1 MSKYWDNISNIM
13 DYSDKQPILERQA
26 VTELLREHGVT
37 PTQQRVEIGCLLF
50 GRHQHVSADQLLVKL
65 SDEGHSVSKAT
76 VYNSLSLFARKGLL
90 REVVVDPN
98 KMFFDTNLN
107 PHHHLYH
114 LKTGWLEDI
123 DLIDID
129 ISRLPSLPEN
139 LDMDGIDIII
149 RVKSDFQ

>member
-1 MSKYWDNISNIM
+1 ME
-13 DYSDKQPILERQA
+13 YSDGQSILEQHA
-26 VTELLREHGVT
+26 VIDLLRTHGVT

-50 GRHQHVSADQLLVKL
+50 GCHQHVSADQLLFKL
-65 SDEGHSVSKAT
+65 GDQGHSVSKAT
-76 VYNSLSLFARKGLL
+76 VYNTLSLFARKGLL

-139 LDMDGIDIII
+139 LDLDGIDIIV
-149 RVKSDFQ
+149 RVNSETQ

>member
-1 MSKYWDNISNIM
+1 MEHADDQAK
-13 DYSDKQPILERQA
+13 LERHA
-26 VTELLREHGVT
+26 VTDLLRAHGVT

-50 GRHQHVSADQLLVKL
+50 GCHQHVCADQLLVKL
-65 SDEGHSVSKAT
+65 GDQAHSVSKAT
-76 VYNSLSLFARKGLL
+76 VYNTLSLFARKGLL
-90 REVVVDPN
+90 REVVVDSN

-114 LKTGWLEDI
+114 SKTGWLEDI

-139 LDMDGIDIII
+139 LDLDGIDIIV
-149 RVKSDFQ
+149 RVKADTQ